1 MAKLGRVDATGES
14 YCYFDLNLGRMVF
27 GEANL
32 NFDIVLNAGLQSA
45 ADLLGVYSGML
56 DELEGG
62 AEFDL
67 SAEPSS
73 GEPLGFRVRSTM
85 AMK

>member
-1 MAKLGRVDATGES
+1 MSQRIVRLQLS
-14 YCYFDLNLGRMVF
+14 IILNQ
-27 GEANL
+27 
-32 NFDIVLNAGLQSA
+32 GLQSA

-56 DELEGG
+56 GELEGG

-67 SAEPSS
+67 NADPSG
-73 GEPLGFRVRSTM
+73 GEPLGFRVSSIM